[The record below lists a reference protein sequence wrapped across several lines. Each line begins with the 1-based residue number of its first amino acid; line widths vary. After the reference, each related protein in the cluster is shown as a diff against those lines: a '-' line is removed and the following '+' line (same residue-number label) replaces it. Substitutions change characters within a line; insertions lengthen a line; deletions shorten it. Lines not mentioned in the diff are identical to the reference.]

1 MQKMKKQTKK
11 IVVGYGRVSS
21 AEQASSGYSLEM
33 QEELCKN
40 KATAQGYS
48 FVYFEDAGKTG
59 SNTDRKGLKSML
71 KYIKEHKH
79 EVAYVVVWKLDRLS
93 RCLEDFFAEILK
105 PIKQCGCTIA
115 SIMENFDDIKKV
127 KKVLIGVYIGQA
139 EDELDNIKERTSSVV
154 RNRVT
159 KGYFHGKAPVGYIN
173 TRDEHKHGI
182 IKPDVNKAHHIKRCF
197 ELYATG
203 LFSYERISKELA
215 KYGFVDSKGKPYTV
229 KRIED
234 IIKSPVYAGKVVHGG
249 DIFDGVHEPI
259 VSPELFYRVQ
269 LMLKGSEI
277 KSPRGLVYTYSNF
290 IKCAKCGY
298 SMVGITKHG
307 ANNSGTYIYYHCSNY
322 SRAHKKEK
330 NINEVL
336 IDEAMQEVI
345 ESFDITEAEI
355 KTVKKEITNAIT
367 DLKKYEHKSI
377 DDLRKQYNELTD
389 LIAEHLIASN
399 TSKLGVSNT
408 TRAEIIKKLEARKRA
423 VANEISNLSE
433 NSKDT
438 VKRISILIDF
448 ANRIPELYLKAT
460 LEEKRLIL
468 NTITESIIFDEDTN
482 RLKVKLR
489 PVFEHLRQMK
499 AKRKQKFSASLKTLT
514 GTLETRSESAKQALK
529 KDCLTLSNV
538 TMIGTRKS
546 GLNTEIE
553 PRNESSKKLN
563 VGEGS

>member
-1 MQKMKKQTKK
+1 MSKKISKKK

-33 QEELCKN
+33 QQELCKN
-40 KATAQGYS
+40 KATSQGYN

-59 SNTDRKGLKSML
+59 SNTNRKGLKAML
-71 KYIKEHKH
+71 KYVKEHRN
-79 EVAYVVVWKLDRLS
+79 EVAYVIVWKLDRLS

-105 PIKQCGCTIA
+105 PIKDSDCTIA
-115 SIMENFDDIKKV
+115 SIMENFDDIRKV
-127 KKVLIGVYIGQA
+127 KKVLTGVYIGQA

-159 KGYFHGKAPVGYIN
+159 KGYFHGKAPIGYIN
-173 TRDEHKHGI
+173 TRDENKHGI
-182 IKPDVNKAHHIKRCF
+182 IKPDENKAHHIKRCF

-203 LFSYERISKELA
+203 LFSYERIGKELA

-229 KRIED
+229 KRIQD
-234 IIKSPVYAGKVVHGG
+234 IIKSPVYAGKVIHG
-249 DIFDGVHEPI
+249 DDVFDGVHEPI
-259 VSPELFYRVQ
+259 ISPELFYRVQ
-269 LMLKGSEI
+269 LMLKGSEN
-277 KSPRGLVYTYSNF
+277 KTPRGLVYTYSNF

-322 SRAHKKEK
+322 SRVHRKEK
-330 NINEVL
+330 NINEIL

-345 ESFDITEAEI
+345 DSFDISEKEI
-355 KTVKKEITNAIT
+355 KAVKKEITNAIT

-377 DDLRKQYNELTD
+377 NDLRKQYDELTD
-389 LIAEHLIASN
+389 LIAEHLIAST
-399 TSKLGVSNT
+399 TSKLGVSDT
-408 TRAEIIKKLEARKRA
+408 TRAEIIKKLEARKSSI
-423 VANEISNLSE
+423 ANEITNLAE

-438 VKRISILIDF
+438 TSRISILIDF

-468 NTITESIIFDEDTN
+468 NTITESIIYDEDTN

-489 PVFEHLRQMK
+489 PVFEHLRQLK
-499 AKRKQKFSASLKTLT
+499 ARRKQEFSADLETLT
-514 GTLETRSESAKQALK
+514 GTLETRSQSAKQALK
-529 KDCLTLSNV
+529 NNRLNLSNV
-538 TMIGTRKS
+538 TVIGTRQNR
-546 GLNTEIE
+546 LNTKIE
-553 PRNESSKKLN
+553 PIFEGSKKLN
-563 VGEGS
+563 VDGGT